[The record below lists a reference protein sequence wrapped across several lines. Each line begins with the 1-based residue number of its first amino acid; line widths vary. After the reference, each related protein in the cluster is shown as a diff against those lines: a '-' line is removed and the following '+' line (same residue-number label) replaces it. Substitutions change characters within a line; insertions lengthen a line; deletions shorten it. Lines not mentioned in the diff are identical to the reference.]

1 MTVYKPIKELAN
13 RAAEAAVRLAKR
25 QPVIARAG
33 IDNGKVEVP
42 SMLLE
47 ILAVTKEN
55 LRETI
60 VADGFRSE
68 AEVFGK
74 P

>member
-1 MTVYKPIKELAN
+1 
-13 RAAEAAVRLAKR
+13 
-25 QPVIARAG
+25 VIARSG
-33 IDNGKVEVP
+33 IDNGQVEVP

-68 AEVFGK
+68 AEVFGS